1 MGLELVKEEVIK
13 NAKEQESA
21 MIAEAR
27 KESNKLAKES
37 EKKTEEMKEKAD
49 SETKRIIDAMK
60 RQALASGELE
70 SKKMVLEAKK
80 QIIENVFAE
89 AKNRLESLDEKKKEA
104 LLKKLLEKSRKELE
118 VEYVYCSRKDAK
130 LIKGINA
137 GPADIDIL
145 GGIIAENKDKTIRI
159 DYSFGTMLEI
169 IKENELQSINKI
181 LFG

>member
-1 MGLELVKEEVIK
+1 MGLESVKEEVIK

-70 SKKMVLEAKK
+70 IKKMVLEAKK

-130 LIKGINA
+130 LVKGVNA
-137 GPADIDIL
+137 GLADIL

-159 DYSFGTMLEI
+159 DYSFETMLEI
-169 IKENELQSINKI
+169 IKERELQNINKI